1 LRLRWIFW
9 DNDGVLVDTEGL
21 YRDAVRDPEPYL
33 KALEIANAAPDE
45 SLVIEDSEQGL
56 KSAIAAGISCVVV
69 KNHYFGAVHD
79 FTGAAAVL
87 SSITELPGTIDRYFS
102 GSPQL

>member
-1 LRLRWIFW
+1 LTLRWIFW

-21 YRDAVRDPEPYL
+21 YRDAVRDAYR
-33 KALEIANAAPDE
+33 
-45 SLVIEDSEQGL
+45 S
-56 KSAIAAGISCVVV
+56 
-69 KNHYFGAVHD
+69 FGAVHD

-102 GSPQL
+102 RSPQL